1 MKGRSTAMR
10 ATNLRF
16 DRGLKLI
23 ILHPYVASGHSSL
36 ILSTLTA
43 IAIFFSC
50 SVFADTYPNKPVRWV
65 IPFQPGGG
73 TDMVARPIAAKLT
86 ERIGQ
91 QILYD
96 NRGGGGG
103 VIAGEIVANA
113 NPDGYTLLV
122 AAVAVMTVTGSLQKM
137 PFDPLRD
144 FIPITKFANV
154 PNMLAARTALPVG
167 RIQEIVPY
175 ARAYPGKLRWASS
188 GTGSAGTLSMELFKL
203 TTAIDVITIP
213 YKGAGPA
220 LLGVLSN
227 EADLMFAN
235 PAVFLPHIKAGRLR
249 ALGSASLERSTALP
263 DMPTFHEA
271 GFPGFESQA
280 WYGLA
285 APARTPAA
293 IIARWHKETVA
304 VLNQPDI
311 VARITQDGGT
321 PVGNTPQQFAKEIR
335 DETAKWAKVIKDA
348 GLRTDR

>member
-1 MKGRSTAMR
+1 MMTKCI
-10 ATNLRF
+10 NL
-16 DRGLKLI
+16 
-23 ILHPYVASGHSSL
+23 
-36 ILSTLTA
+36 
-43 IAIFFSC
+43 IAIIALAGAS
-50 SVFADTYPNKPVRWV
+50 SALAQADTYPNKPVRWV

-86 ERIGQ
+86 DRLGQ

-122 AAVAVMTVTGSLQKM
+122 AAVAVMTVTVSLQKI
-137 PFDPLRD
+137 PFDPIKD

-154 PNMLAARTALPVG
+154 PNMLASRTALPIG
-167 RIQEIVPY
+167 RIQEIAPY
-175 ARAYPGKLRWASS
+175 AKANPGKLRWASS
-188 GTGSAGTLSMELFKL
+188 GTGSAGMLSMELFRL
-203 TTAIDVITIP
+203 ITGIDIITIP

-227 EADLMFAN
+227 ETDLMFAN
-235 PAVFLPHIKAGRLR
+235 PAVFMPHIKAGRLR
-249 ALGSASLERSTALP
+249 ALGTASLERSAALP
-263 DMPTFHEA
+263 DMPTFHES
-271 GFPGFESQA
+271 GFPGFESLS

-293 IIARWHKETVA
+293 IIALWHKETVA

-311 VARITQDGGT
+311 VARITQDGGM
-321 PVGNTPQQFAKEIR
+321 PVGNTPQKFAQEIR

-348 GLRTDR
+348 GLKRE

>member
-1 MKGRSTAMR
+1 MR
-10 ATNLRF
+10 
-16 DRGLKLI
+16 
-23 ILHPYVASGHSSL
+23 
-36 ILSTLTA
+36 ILSTLAA
-43 IAIFFSC
+43 IALFFSC
-50 SVFADTYPNKPVRWV
+50 GVFADAYPSKPIRWV

-73 TDMVARPIAAKLT
+73 TDMVARPVAAKLT

-122 AAVAVMTVTGSLQKM
+122 AAVAVMTVTGSMQKL
-137 PFDPLRD
+137 PFDPVRD

-154 PNMLAARTALPVG
+154 PNMLAVRTAMPLARV
-167 RIQEIVPY
+167 QEIASY
-175 ARAYPGKLRWASS
+175 AKANPGKLRWASS
-188 GTGSAGTLSMELFKL
+188 GTGSAGTMSMELFKL

-235 PAVFLPHIKAGRLR
+235 PAVFMPHIKSGRLR
-249 ALGSASLERSTALP
+249 ALATASLERSAALP
-263 DMPTFHEA
+263 DMPTFHES
-271 GFPGFESQA
+271 GFPGFESQS

-285 APARTPAA
+285 APARTPAHIVA
-293 IIARWHKETVA
+293 LWHKETVA
-304 VLNQPDI
+304 VLKQPDI
-311 VARITQDGGT
+311 IARIRQDGGF
-321 PVGNTPQQFAKEIR
+321 PAGNTPQQFAREIR
-335 DETAKWAKVIKDA
+335 EETAKWAKVIKDA
-348 GLRTDR
+348 GLKAD